1 MSEQTESRNN
11 KPAISQKWNKP
22 EAVGKM
28 FGLSRTSIYQLI
40 WAGKIRS
47 ASVPMTGG
55 KRGTRLV
62 DVASVQA
69 YLDSLADAGSAK

>member
-1 MSEQTESRNN
+1 MSENNITIAMDRNPSRKWA
-11 KPAISQKWNKP
+11 KPL
-22 EAVGKM
+22 EAGKI

-40 WAGKIRS
+40 NDGKIRS

-69 YLDSLADAGSAK
+69 YLDSLADASAK